1 MDRYGASDT
10 KVKLRYCKKGD
21 GVMRNVCEGVG
32 GREREG
38 RKGKETHALE
48 GVGLGGGGGC
58 LGGVGARV

>member
-10 KVKLRYCKKGD
+10 KVKLWYCKMGD
-21 GVMRNVCEGVG
+21 GVMRNVCKGEK

-38 RKGKETHALE
+38 RKEKETHALE

-58 LGGVGARV
+58 LRGIGARV